1 MPKKQAKIASNEATY
16 KPVCVG
22 QVLEIPT
29 KHILPDP
36 YQPRETFNEQE
47 MQELMASIKQS
58 GLHQP
63 ITINKAYIKDR
74 IQYYYIKYGER
85 RWTAHCRLEIP
96 TVKSYVI
103 DGENYSGD
111 HDIDRKINQAAENIN
126 RAGHTHREIVVLF
139 REYAFERRRADKKVA
154 VAVVQMDF
162 ARKFG
167 KSLPWVQNYSALI
180 NLDDT
185 LMKLV
190 DSTDDDALPFTAAVV
205 LARGPKESQLSTL
218 QEAKELYPND
228 KQKAYDYIIKRT
240 REIRSGKGEKIR
252 GRDPGASVRLLET
265 TLQHATRGFERLI
278 GDRKKSDYQE
288 WLTKLLMGKTTIE
301 VDSLLRDF
309 DALLRLFSQAHQVT
323 QNVRTEKYRSLS
335 ASRNTAGT
343 KKRAA

>member
-1 MPKKQAKIASNEATY
+1 
-16 KPVCVG
+16 
-22 QVLEIPT
+22 
-29 KHILPDP
+29 
-36 YQPRETFNEQE
+36 
-47 MQELMASIKQS
+47 MQELMASIKNA

-63 ITINKAYIKDR
+63 ITLNKAYIKDG

-139 REYAFERRRADKKVA
+139 REYAVERRRADKKVA

-167 KSLPWVQNYSALI
+167 KSLPWIQNYSALI

-190 DSTDDDALPFTAAVV
+190 DSTGDNALPFSAAVA
-205 LARGPKESQLSTL
+205 LARGPRESQLSTL
-218 QEAKELYPND
+218 QEAKDLFPHD
-228 KQKAYDYIIKRT
+228 KQKAYDHIIKRT

-252 GRDPGASVRLLET
+252 GRDPGVSVRLLET

-278 GDRKKSDYQE
+278 GDRKKPDYQE
-288 WLTKLLMGKTTIE
+288 WLTRLLMGKSTTE

-309 DALLRLFSQAHQVT
+309 DALQKLLSQAHQVT
-323 QNVRTEKYRSLS
+323 QNVRTEKYKPLS
-335 ASRNTAGT
+335 AAENTTGT
-343 KKRAA
+343 RRRTA